1 MKLFIKNQN
10 KSERATRLLA
20 SIFLIPTPFLYGFDL
35 FSYTQLFIGITLLFN
50 AISGMC
56 VIYRLFGVNTCN
68 I

>member
-10 KSERATRLLA
+10 KSERAIRLLA
-20 SIFLIPTPFLYGFDL
+20 SIFLIPTPFAYGFDL
-35 FSYTQLFIGITLLFN
+35 FSYIQFFIGIILLFN

-56 VIYRLFGVNTCN
+56 VIYRLFGINTCK